1 MAQIFVFGCVEN
13 HLVPQQS
20 QNLSTYVCF
29 YLNEQTGK
37 GRNQT
42 YQVWAWEPDV
52 SRLTQKKVQKGSYI
66 WLTGTQE
73 LVDCTTSQGT
83 ERTKIL
89 KVYLTNWGY
98 LPAGTSRQTS
108 ATGSNIPETV
118 TTLSIPIAELDGDR
132 ESLPE

>member
-13 HLVPQQS
+13 HLVSQQS
-20 QNLSTYVCF
+20 QNLSNYVCF
-29 YLNEQTGK
+29 YLKEQTGK

-52 SRLTQKKVQKGSYI
+52 SRLIQKNVHKGSYI
-66 WLTGTQE
+66 WLTGTLE

-98 LPAGTSRQTS
+98 LPAGLSRQTS
-108 ATGSNIPETV
+108 ATGSNIPEITM
-118 TTLSIPIAELDGDR
+118 THSIPIVELNGDR